1 MRPRPRL
8 SLLAAVTAL
17 AAAALPAV
25 VVATP
30 ANAVTCK
37 PATTLLTKAPRTVG
51 LPGGASMRVWDT
63 GPTPSNPLASQRIVA
78 VRIPKGSRIT
88 AAVVT
93 AGALTRRA
101 TVGTYA
107 NRISTSVA
115 AINGAIFD
123 AAPGGAP
130 QRAMMLRGRAVK
142 ASTYWDAMLTRSSA
156 GVLDTDRVRIAG
168 TVSGGGRTWAATGLN
183 WNSVTGSG
191 VNLWTRDW
199 GTAPRPYGLV
209 DVVVYGGKVAAIRTG
224 TSRGQ
229 APGSG
234 QVILSANGTVGQQL
248 AALRVGSPVTLAH
261 RMVTLSGNPGYDA
274 IARGRR
280 YVYQGT
286 LDGGSCSTRDE
297 QLRPRSAIGWMP
309 NGDVLAV
316 TVSGRAV
323 VNGVQYGGA
332 TIHQMPTYLS
342 QLGVVMAVGLD
353 GGGSTTLMARPRLGY
368 APVRVDKVEK
378 VAQRAVPDSVVWYV
392 R

>member
-1 MRPRPRL
+1 MRPRPRF
-8 SLLAAVTAL
+8 SLLAVLTAVAATAL
-17 AAAALPAV
+17 PVLTAP
-25 VVATP
+25 TP
-30 ANAVTCK
+30 ASAVTCK
-37 PATTLLTKAPRTVG
+37 PATTLLKKAPRLVS

-88 AAVVT
+88 SAIVT

-107 NRISTSVA
+107 SRVTTSVA

-142 ASTYWDAMLTRSSA
+142 ASTYWDAMLTRSST
-156 GVLDTDRVRIAG
+156 GVLDNDRMRIAG
-168 TVSGGGRTWAATGLN
+168 TVSAAGRTWAATGLN

-199 GTAPRPYGLV
+199 GTARRPYGLV
-209 DVVVYGGKVAAIRTG
+209 DVVVYGGKVVAMRTG
-224 TSRGQ
+224 TARGQ

-248 AALRVGSPVTLAH
+248 AALRVGYPVTLAH
-261 RMVTLSGNPGYDA
+261 KMVTLSGKAGYDA
-274 IARGRR
+274 IARGKR

-286 LDGGSCSTRDE
+286 LDGGTCSTRDE

-323 VNGVQYGGA
+323 INGVQYGGA

-342 QLGVVMAVGLD
+342 QLGVSLAVGLD
-353 GGGSTTLMARPRLGY
+353 GGGSTTLMTRPRLGY
-368 APVRVDKVEK
+368 APVRVDKIEK
-378 VAQRAVPDSVVWYV
+378 VAQRAVPDSVVWYLH
-392 R
+392 